1 MSASRKYKLCGWEIH
16 LSLLENACSSLVARE
31 IKLFCREN
39 GDGCCF
45 FFSRKSKREQ
55 KQPIK
60 IGYCFFIFWTVFT
73 IIIFA
78 LIISMNFVITTINII
93 TTLELSSVGLMGAI
107 LERKGGAE
115 QENAADHISRQG
127 NKMQNTKYKAMQAN
141 EIQGKASQWNAI
153 QCKAI
158 QVLIHCNA
166 IHLEIHWNTS
176 SFSSLHFSWSVH
188 VLSSVYW

>member
-16 LSLLENACSSLVARE
+16 LSLLENVCTSLVARE

-45 FFSRKSKREQ
+45 FFSRKSKREK

-60 IGYCFFIFWTVFT
+60 IGYCLFIFWTVFT

-78 LIISMNFVITTINII
+78 LIISINLVITTIII
-93 TTLELSSVGLMGAI
+93 FATTSESSSVGLMGAI

-127 NKMQNTKYKAMQAN
+127 NKMQNTKYKAMKCN
-141 EIQGKASQWNAI
+141 TKNTRQGKPM
-153 QCKAI
+153 K
-158 QVLIHCNA
+158 CNTMQS
-166 IHLEIHWNTS
+166 NTS
-176 SFSSLHFSWSVH
+176 LNSLQCNTSRNTLEYFIIQFIT
-188 VLSSVYW
+188 L